1 MVKWRR
7 KASSSLSNSKTIG
20 FKGRRCNHAYRHSA
34 AKNTEA
40 CTLDGHLQQDRL
52 QSLVPATD
60 VSCSSF
66 TSFYEVI
73 LPYQIVQPHSR
84 RRPAHSLVT
93 GCCGPLQICCGLS
106 VAEASCT
113 YVIALSAHSAAT
125 RPWHLHLLLHGAEN
139 ACRACIGRRL
149 DELMLTCHG
158 QRNAL
163 IRDSHLS
170 EHKEAFSLISF
181 ANISAQ
187 LVSTTIIVQH
197 PCPTEAQPVS
207 ICSCGISALQT

>member
-1 MVKWRR
+1 MDTCSR
-7 KASSSLSNSKTIG
+7 TG
-20 FKGRRCNHAYRHSA
+20 FSRLCLRLMSA
-34 AKNTEA
+34 AA
-40 CTLDGHLQQDRL
+40 
-52 QSLVPATD
+52 
-60 VSCSSF
+60 F
-66 TSFYEVI
+66 TSFYEMI

-106 VAEASCT
+106 VAGASCT

-125 RPWHLHLLLHGAEN
+125 RPWNLHLLLHGAEN

-149 DELMLTCHG
+149 DELMLTCQG
-158 QRNAL
+158 QLNAL

-170 EHKEAFSLISF
+170 EHKETFSLISF

-197 PCPTEAQPVS
+197 P
-207 ICSCGISALQT
+207 ALQRLSPSQSVVAGFQLCKLETRPQTSIKAQEIQRLSEQH